1 MEMNQNSRFSAVT
14 SLDFSRSKFDRDFT
28 YTTTGSV
35 GAILPTFLEEVLPG
49 DTFSV
54 KSAKVIR
61 MQTPITPIYD
71 NIYCDTYYFFVPMR
85 LVWEHTAEF
94 FGENKTGAWIPTTTY
109 QIPQC
114 TAPSGG
120 WQKGTIAD
128 YLGIPTNIDNISVNA
143 LPFRAYSLVCD
154 QWFRSEVLTN
164 PLYIPLG
171 DATQTGSNGSNYLTD
186 CANGGMPMTAAKYH
200 DYFTSCLP
208 APQRSNDVTIGLT
221 GNIPV
226 VGNGYGL
233 GLTAD
238 NTNFG
243 IGTGFRSGSSNA
255 EYTINFGSDTSST
268 AIGSAFT
275 SANPVPG
282 NLRTIGLTTDADKSG
297 ILGDLSGVTGISI
310 NALRIAFQ
318 TQKYYEK
325 LARSGGRFTS
335 MLKAMYGV
343 TSPDARIQRT
353 EYLGGS
359 RTPVNIM
366 QVLNNAETTTSP
378 LGNTGAY
385 SLTNDT
391 NDDFHKSFT
400 EFGYV
405 IGLTVFRYNHSYQ
418 NGLDRLWSRKDPLD
432 FYNPTFANI
441 GETPVLVKE
450 IYCTGTS
457 ADNDVFGFQEA
468 WADYRYHK
476 NMITSEMRSNYA
488 QSLDTWHLGDDY
500 TSQPY
505 LSDSWIREDPNN
517 VDRVLSVAHTVS
529 DQFFMNIL
537 YKNECTRVM
546 PLYSIPGLI
555 DHN

>member
-28 YTTTGSV
+28 YTTTGSA
-35 GAILPTFLEEVLPG
+35 GAIIPTYLEEVLPG

-208 APQRSNDVTIGLT
+208 APQRSGDVTIGLT

-226 VGNGYGL
+226 VPMSDRIDWNTMPKDSNGKSYL
-233 GLTAD
+233 MHFTDSA
-238 NTNFG
+238 T
-243 IGTGFRSGSSNA
+243 GTQSPIRTGAAISSN
-255 EYTINFGSDTSST
+255 
-268 AIGSAFT
+268 
-275 SANPVPG
+275 
-282 NLRTIGLTTDADKSG
+282 GLIAK
-297 ILGDLSGVTGISI
+297 DLSSGANAIDITPDNLWANLTQITGVSI

-325 LARSGGRFTS
+325 LARSGGRLTS

-366 QVLNNAETTTSP
+366 QVLNSAETTSSP

-457 ADNDVFGFQEA
+457 ADDDVFGFQEA

-505 LSDSWIREDPNN
+505 LSDSWIREDANN